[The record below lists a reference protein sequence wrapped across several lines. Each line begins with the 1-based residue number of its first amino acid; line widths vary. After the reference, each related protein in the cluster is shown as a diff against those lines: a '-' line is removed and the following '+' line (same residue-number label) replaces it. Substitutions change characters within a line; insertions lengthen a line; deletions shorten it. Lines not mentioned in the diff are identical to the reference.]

1 MVIILIAS
9 QRLGEVILTA
19 PWAIVVGLALLYLN
33 PDKDLDASDSG
44 HHEPGATQKVQSS
57 DGKPEL
63 QNGQLVEKEAAT
75 SVTHQETPKKSATS
89 KSFDVSS
96 IRQRARKV

>member
-1 MVIILIAS
+1 M
-9 QRLGEVILTA
+9 

-44 HHEPGATQKVQSS
+44 QQEPGAMQKVQSS
-57 DGKPEL
+57 DEKPAL
-63 QNGQLVEKEAAT
+63 QNGELIENEAPA
-75 SVTHQETPKKSATS
+75 SVTHQETPKKLTTS

-96 IRQRARKV
+96 IRQQARKV